1 MITIC
6 PKDIPQPKLHQYLL
20 GAIAPRPIAFAS
32 TIDAQGRMNLAPYS
46 FFNVFSSNPPI
57 VIFSPARRGRDNT
70 TKHTLENV
78 YEVKE
83 CVINI
88 VNHRIV
94 EQMSLASTEYPREV
108 SEFIKSGL
116 TPIASEMVRPF
127 RVQEAP
133 VQFECKVNDIVPLGN
148 QGGAGNLVIAEILC
162 IHMQEEILDDEGRI
176 DPVKIDLVARM
187 GGHWYTRASAG
198 LFQLPQPTTQIAIGF
213 DQMPEDVLNSN
224 VLTGNQLAKL
234 AGVTAL
240 PDETEVNE
248 YKLTELA
255 ELFMEFDKN
264 YDGLELALH
273 KKSAELISNN
283 HIVDAWKTLLSLN
296 RR

>member
-1 MITIC
+1 MITIR

-108 SEFIKSGL
+108 SEFVKSGL

-213 DQMPEDVLNSN
+213 DQMPEDVLNSS

-234 AGVTAL
+234 ASVTAL
-240 PDETEVNE
+240 PDETDVNE

-264 YDGLELALH
+264 YDALELALH
-273 KKSAELISNN
+273 KKSAELIGNN
-283 HIVDAWKTLLSLN
+283 NVADAWKTLLSLN

>member
-1 MITIC
+1 MITIH
-6 PKDIPQPKLHQYLL
+6 PKEIPQAQLHQYLL

-32 TIDAQGRMNLAPYS
+32 TIDALGRMNLAPYS

-94 EQMSLASTEYPREV
+94 EQMSLASTEYPRDV

-116 TPIASEMVRPF
+116 TPIASDMVRPF
-127 RVQEAP
+127 RVKEAP
-133 VQFECKVNDIVPLGN
+133 VQLECKVNEILPLGN
-148 QGGAGNLVIAEILC
+148 QGGAGNLVIAEVLC
-162 IHMQEEILDDEGRI
+162 VHIQEEILDSDGKI

-213 DQMPEDVLNSN
+213 DQIPIDVLQSR
-224 VLTGNQLAKL
+224 VLTGSQLAKL

-240 PDETEVNE
+240 PDETDVNE

-255 ELFMEFDKN
+255 ELFIAFDKN
-264 YDGLELALH
+264 YDGLEMELH
-273 KKSAELISNN
+273 QKAAELIDQKN
-283 HIVDAWKTLLSLN
+283 VDDAWKTLLSLN

>member
-1 MITIC
+1 MITIR

-94 EQMSLASTEYPREV
+94 EQMSLASTEYPREI
-108 SEFIKSGL
+108 SEFVKSGL
-116 TPIASEMVRPF
+116 TPIASEIVRPF
-127 RVQEAP
+127 RVKEAP
-133 VQFECKVNDIVPLGN
+133 VQLECKVNDIVPLG
-148 QGGAGNLVIAEILC
+148 
-162 IHMQEEILDDEGRI
+162 
-176 DPVKIDLVARM
+176 
-187 GGHWYTRASAG
+187 
-198 LFQLPQPTTQIAIGF
+198 
-213 DQMPEDVLNSN
+213 
-224 VLTGNQLAKL
+224 
-234 AGVTAL
+234 
-240 PDETEVNE
+240 
-248 YKLTELA
+248 
-255 ELFMEFDKN
+255 
-264 YDGLELALH
+264 
-273 KKSAELISNN
+273 
-283 HIVDAWKTLLSLN
+283 
-296 RR
+296 